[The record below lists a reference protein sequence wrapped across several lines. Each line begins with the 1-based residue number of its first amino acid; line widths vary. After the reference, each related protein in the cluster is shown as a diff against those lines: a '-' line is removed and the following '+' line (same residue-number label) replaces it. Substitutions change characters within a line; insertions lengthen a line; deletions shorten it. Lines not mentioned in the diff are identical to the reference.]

1 MFPSETQNALPSLL
15 SLLLFRR
22 NKRGSPRAD
31 ELFSLREKWLLATK
45 GTRKAFVCFNS
56 CFMLLFLRN
65 KSIKQELKQGPEV
78 GLRVGNSHF
87 GAAPNLGRSARKFNS
102 YSPTGFPGL
111 KSRFVYLSLFQK
123 LYFINVVF
131 TYALLLYIY
140 RQQH

>member
-1 MFPSETQNALPSLL
+1 MFKMPFLLVQLERSSTQNALPSE
-15 SLLLFRR
+15 
-22 NKRGSPRAD
+22 G
-31 ELFSLREKWLLATK
+31 
-45 GTRKAFVCFNS
+45 FNS
-56 CFMLLFLRN
+56 CFMLLFRRN